1 MGIDPEREKNMKKIK
16 GFALITAMALCFMV
30 LPTAASAHGVWFAQ
44 RSDRVQLVCG
54 EGWKDNAYDPN
65 GLMEMDGCDAK
76 YEPVAVEPI
85 NGANYL
91 YIEPSD
97 DLAVVYV
104 CLDYGFWS
112 NTPEGTWVPKPMDEV
127 EGATIGTHAIKYSV
141 NYLGSVDK
149 VKPIDGLLYQLVPSV
164 DPTTLEI
171 GEEFTVQLLHNG
183 EPMADV
189 DIIPDV
195 INHHT
200 VTVKT
205 DENGMATVTASNGGV
220 NVIGCEMVVP
230 YENEGVD
237 NKATRSKA
245 FVSLSFTLYPE
256 EDD

>member
-1 MGIDPEREKNMKKIK
+1 
-16 GFALITAMALCFMV
+16 
-30 LPTAASAHGVWFAQ
+30 
-44 RSDRVQLVCG
+44 
-54 EGWKDNAYDPN
+54 
-65 GLMEMDGCDAK
+65 MEMNGYNAK

-85 NGANYL
+85 NGDDHL

-141 NYLGSVDK
+141 NDLGNVDE
-149 VKPIDGLLYQLVPSV
+149 VKPIDGLPYQLVPSV
-164 DPTTLEI
+164 DPTRLEI

-183 EPMADV
+183 EPMANV

-200 VTVKT
+200 VMIKT
-205 DENGMATVTASNGGV
+205 DENGMATVTASNGSV

-256 EDD
+256 EDE

>member
-1 MGIDPEREKNMKKIK
+1 M
-16 GFALITAMALCFMV
+16 
-30 LPTAASAHGVWFAQ
+30 
-44 RSDRVQLVCG
+44 
-54 EGWKDNAYDPN
+54 N
-65 GLMEMDGCDAK
+65 GYNAK

-85 NGANYL
+85 NGDDYL

-141 NYLGSVDK
+141 NYLGNVDE
-149 VKPIDGLLYQLVPSV
+149 VKPIDGLPYQFVPSV
-164 DPTTLEI
+164 DPTRLEI
-171 GEEFTVQLLHNG
+171 GEELTVQLLHNG

-200 VTVKT
+200 VMIKT

-220 NVIGCEMVVP
+220 NVIDFEMVVP
-230 YENEGVD
+230 YENGGVD

>member
-1 MGIDPEREKNMKKIK
+1 MKKIK
-16 GFALITAMALCFMV
+16 GLALIMAMALCLMA
-30 LPTAASAHGVWFAQ
+30 LPTAASAHGVWFAR
-44 RSDRVQLVCG
+44 RSDRIWLVCG

-65 GLMEMDGCDAK
+65 GLMEMNGYNAK

-85 NGANYL
+85 NGDDHL

-141 NYLGSVDK
+141 NDLGNVDE
-149 VKPIDGLLYQLVPSV
+149 VKPIDGLPYQFVPSV
-164 DPTTLEI
+164 DPTRLEI

-183 EPMADV
+183 EPMANV

-200 VTVKT
+200 VMIKT

-245 FVSLSFTLYPE
+245 FVSLNFTLYPE
-256 EDD
+256 EDE

>member
-1 MGIDPEREKNMKKIK
+1 M
-16 GFALITAMALCFMV
+16 
-30 LPTAASAHGVWFAQ
+30 
-44 RSDRVQLVCG
+44 
-54 EGWKDNAYDPN
+54 N
-65 GLMEMDGCDAK
+65 GYNAK

-85 NGANYL
+85 NGDDHL

-141 NYLGSVDK
+141 NYLGNVDE
-149 VKPIDGLLYQLVPSV
+149 VKPIDGLLYQFVPSV
-164 DPTTLEI
+164 DPTRLEI

-195 INHHT
+195 INHYT
-200 VTVKT
+200 VMIKT

-256 EDD
+256 EDE

>member
-1 MGIDPEREKNMKKIK
+1 M
-16 GFALITAMALCFMV
+16 
-30 LPTAASAHGVWFAQ
+30 
-44 RSDRVQLVCG
+44 
-54 EGWKDNAYDPN
+54 N
-65 GLMEMDGCDAK
+65 GYNAK

-85 NGANYL
+85 NGADYL

-112 NTPEGTWVPKPMDEV
+112 NTPEGSWVPKPMDEV

-141 NYLGSVDK
+141 NYLGNVDE
-149 VKPIDGLLYQLVPSV
+149 VKPIDGLPYQLVPSV
-164 DPTTLEI
+164 DPTKLEI

-200 VTVKT
+200 VMIKT

-256 EDD
+256 EDE

>member
-1 MGIDPEREKNMKKIK
+1 MKKIK
-16 GFALITAMALCFMV
+16 GLALIMAMALCIMA
-30 LPTAASAHGVWFAQ
+30 LPPAASAHGAWFAR
-44 RSDRVQLVCG
+44 RSDRIWLVCV
-54 EGWKDNAYDPN
+54 EGWKDNAYDPS
-65 GLMEMDGCDAK
+65 GLMEMNGYNAK

-85 NGANYL
+85 NGDDHL

-112 NTPEGTWVPKPMDEV
+112 NTPEGSWVPKPMDEV

-141 NYLGSVDK
+141 NYLGNVDE
-149 VKPIDGLLYQLVPSV
+149 VKPIDGLLYQFVPSV
-164 DPTTLEI
+164 DPTRLEI

-200 VTVKT
+200 VMIKT

-220 NVIGCEMVVP
+220 NVIDCEMVVP

-237 NKATRSKA
+237 NKATHSKA

-256 EDD
+256 EDE

>member
-1 MGIDPEREKNMKKIK
+1 M
-16 GFALITAMALCFMV
+16 
-30 LPTAASAHGVWFAQ
+30 
-44 RSDRVQLVCG
+44 
-54 EGWKDNAYDPN
+54 
-65 GLMEMDGCDAK
+65 
-76 YEPVAVEPI
+76 
-85 NGANYL
+85 
-91 YIEPSD
+91 
-97 DLAVVYV
+97 
-104 CLDYGFWS
+104 
-112 NTPEGTWVPKPMDEV
+112 PKPMDEV

-245 FVSLSFTLYPE
+245 FVSLSFTLYLE